1 LTYRKTPSPDA
12 DRVLAERRH
21 SPRGNLRSG
30 AGRFAVLRW
39 FPLAL
44 HHGIAVMSSR
54 PMQSRRHERM
64 LGLLIWLAFAAL
76 GIGILWW
83 FSILSGD

>member
-1 LTYRKTPSPDA
+1 
-12 DRVLAERRH
+12 
-21 SPRGNLRSG
+21 
-30 AGRFAVLRW
+30 
-39 FPLAL
+39 
-44 HHGIAVMSSR
+44 
-54 PMQSRRHERM
+54 M

>member
-1 LTYRKTPSPDA
+1 MAPGDEPWQRRP
-12 DRVLAERRH
+12 ERFH
-21 SPRGNLRSG
+21 CGPCNIMGLSSG
-30 AGRFAVLRW
+30 PTEPAV
-39 FPLAL
+39 
-44 HHGIAVMSSR
+44 
-54 PMQSRRHERM
+54 QSRRHERM